1 MPSHQTNTLLRVL
14 DEKGG
19 ALPSIL
25 FLVTILSTAA
35 ASVILLHFLNA
46 QLTQREIGMVK
57 ADYASQSGIA
67 TMLSRVH
74 SLPDV
79 AEATGETTL
88 SFEDGSRAIVS
99 SRRWGLFSLINAEG
113 RFRKTSTRRLALT
126 AERLSKQFVN
136 ALMFTNADHQLVIA
150 GTTSIKGDIVTGAL
164 GISTGT
170 LKDRVTPRSLPIDG
184 NVKKDRSITSFKI
197 NRTQLLDQV
206 RDFDGLLGNNA
217 MTGIAEDATLR
228 LVSDG
233 KLVLSR
239 ATIRDSIT
247 IVLVKGNVALGGPL
261 SRRDQPLTI
270 VVDGVLSFQNDCQLR
285 GLIRIVSSKEM
296 RIPANILIDTP
307 IIYSQKGIV
316 VENSAEITAQ
326 LFADSIVV
334 KSKSTLRY
342 PSVVATLSGPGNKTV
357 QIEAGAHIEGTVL
370 SFSGND
376 QRTPGLVT
384 IHPGAEVTGLVYAED
399 RLTLDGSVRGI
410 VIAKDFYFYEAP
422 TTYLGWIRSGTI
434 DRSRLPNSFLLPL
447 GVSSSPQYE
456 VLDWL

>member
-1 MPSHQTNTLLRVL
+1 
-14 DEKGG
+14 
-19 ALPSIL
+19 
-25 FLVTILSTAA
+25 
-35 ASVILLHFLNA
+35 
-46 QLTQREIGMVK
+46 
-57 ADYASQSGIA
+57 
-67 TMLSRVH
+67 
-74 SLPDV
+74 
-79 AEATGETTL
+79 
-88 SFEDGSRAIVS
+88 
-99 SRRWGLFSLINAEG
+99 
-113 RFRKTSTRRLALT
+113 
-126 AERLSKQFVN
+126 
-136 ALMFTNADHQLVIA
+136 
-150 GTTSIKGDIVTGAL
+150 
-164 GISTGT
+164 
-170 LKDRVTPRSLPIDG
+170 
-184 NVKKDRSITSFKI
+184 
-197 NRTQLLDQV
+197 
-206 RDFDGLLGNNA
+206 
-217 MTGIAEDATLR
+217 
-228 LVSDG
+228 
-233 KLVLSR
+233 
-239 ATIRDSIT
+239 
-247 IVLVKGNVALGGPL
+247 
-261 SRRDQPLTI
+261 
-270 VVDGVLSFQNDCQLR
+270 
-285 GLIRIVSSKEM
+285 M

-357 QIEAGAHIEGTVL
+357 QIETGAHIEGTVL